1 MHTGRHKELGHERQL
16 MWRITDNEKKENI
29 VLGAI
34 LIHQSL
40 ISVVRD
46 YRINV
51 SNHVLFVHNRK
62 QRL

>member
-1 MHTGRHKELGHERQL
+1 MKKRG
-16 MWRITDNEKKENI
+16 KKENI

-40 ISVVRD
+40 VIVVRD

-51 SNHVLFVHNRK
+51 SNHILFGHTRK

>member
-1 MHTGRHKELGHERQL
+1 M
-16 MWRITDNEKKENI
+16 
-29 VLGAI
+29 LGAI

-40 ISVVRD
+40 VSVVRD

-51 SNHVLFVHNRK
+51 SNHVLFDHTRK